1 MAQLCASCPQLVF
14 QLLCSL
20 QMLAIS
26 LEQIIPELRDAIG
39 PVILISG
46 VGLLLLSLT
55 NRFGRAVDRS
65 RQLIREMREST
76 GTDRQRLAGQV
87 EILFRRA
94 QLIQLAII
102 LGATSVLYA
111 AVLIIT
117 LFFTA
122 LLQLELAVPISLLF
136 MCCLVSLIGSLVAF
150 IMDIRLS
157 LKALKLEIGHEQA
170 GTAT

>member
-1 MAQLCASCPQLVF
+1 MATTKLSELIPV
-14 QLLCSL
+14 L
-20 QMLAIS
+20 QVS
-26 LEQIIPELRDAIG
+26 IG

-65 RQLIREMREST
+65 RQLAREMREAV
-76 GTDRQRLAGQV
+76 GPDRIRLSGQV

-94 QLIQLAII
+94 KLIQLAIV
-102 LGATSVLYA
+102 LGATSVLFA
-111 AVLIIT
+111 AVLIIS

-122 LLQLELAVPISLLF
+122 LLQLEMAVSISVLF
-136 MCCLVSLIGSLVAF
+136 ICCLASLIASLVAF

-157 LKALKLEIGHEQA
+157 LKALKLELGDERA
-170 GTAT
+170 GSAS

>member
-1 MAQLCASCPQLVF
+1 MVSTKLSELIPV
-14 QLLCSL
+14 L
-20 QMLAIS
+20 QVAV
-26 LEQIIPELRDAIG
+26 G

-65 RQLIREMREST
+65 RQLTREIRESGEAARL
-76 GTDRQRLAGQV
+76 GLAGQV
-87 EILFRRA
+87 DILFRRA
-94 QLIQLAII
+94 ELIQRAII
-102 LGATSVLYA
+102 LATVSLLFA

-122 LLQLELAVPISLLF
+122 LFQWELAVPVSLLF
-136 MCCLVSLIGSLVAF
+136 ICCLAALIGSLVMF

-157 LKALKLEIGHEQA
+157 LKALKLELGRET
-170 GTAT
+170 G

>member
-1 MAQLCASCPQLVF
+1 MPSTRLGELIPV
-14 QLLCSL
+14 L
-20 QMLAIS
+20 QVAV
-26 LEQIIPELRDAIG
+26 G

-65 RQLIREMREST
+65 RQLIREMREA
-76 GTDRQRLAGQV
+76 GDQDRGRLAGQV
-87 EILFRRA
+87 TILYRRA
-94 QLIQLAII
+94 RLIQISII
-102 LGATSVLYA
+102 LGTVSLLFA

-122 LLQLELAVPISLLF
+122 LLKLELAVLISLLF
-136 MCCLVSLIGSLVAF
+136 MFCLSSLIASLIAF

-157 LKALKLEIGHEQA
+157 LQALKMEMDHDLE
-170 GTAT
+170 GTAV

>member
-1 MAQLCASCPQLVF
+1 V
-14 QLLCSL
+14 L
-20 QMLAIS
+20 QVAV
-26 LEQIIPELRDAIG
+26 G

-76 GTDRQRLAGQV
+76 GTPRERLAGQV
-87 EILFRRA
+87 QVLFRRA

-102 LGATSVLYA
+102 LAATSVLFA

-136 MCCLVSLIGSLVAF
+136 MCCLAALIGSLIAF
-150 IMDIRLS
+150 IMDIHLS
-157 LKALKLEIGHEQA
+157 LKALKLEMGHEQP